1 MNHSVFFL
9 LTFVV
14 ITLSLQHSAVAFAG
28 NLRDDMIQVNKS
40 IDLLTSNRKILAVS
54 INGRTWN
61 MDPFMNWEKMANL
74 LGPLFAELFPTTQ
87 HANVLK
93 GLLSWM
99 SSSWVRNKEGINIA
113 RHLYNL
119 VTDLAVLVESEPQSP
134 VRMETNYT
142 RTRNSETTGNCPGAE
157 AICDKTGRR
166 DEVIVQCNQCVIGCG
181 GEHAR
186 STTKADFMSNGYDM
200 LRCAR
205 RVAYRI

>member
-1 MNHSVFFL
+1 MNHSVFLL

-28 NLRDDMIQVNKS
+28 NLPDDMIQINKS
-40 IDLLTSNRKILAVS
+40 IDLLTSNRQIHAVS
-54 INGRTWN
+54 INGRTWD
-61 MDPFMNWEKMANL
+61 MDPFMNWEQMANVL
-74 LGPLFAELFPTTQ
+74 DPLFAELFPTTQ

-93 GLLSWM
+93 DLSSWM
-99 SSSWVRNKEGINIA
+99 SSSWVQNKEGINIA

-119 VTDLAVLVESEPQSP
+119 VTDLAVLVERGAQSP
-134 VRMETNYT
+134 VRTETYYS
-142 RTRNSETTGNCPGAE
+142 RMRNSGTTGICPGAE
-157 AICDKTGRR
+157 AICDRTGNR

-200 LRCAR
+200 VRCAR
-205 RVAYRI
+205 RAAYRI